1 MTNQERAQAVPLF
14 QNLGKFWTAANI
26 LSLSRA
32 VLALPATYL
41 IVTGVSLFD
50 GAAGTWLFVLMALMI
65 LSDWFD
71 GQLARW
77 SNTVSNW
84 GKVLDPLAD
93 KFAATAVIVALV
105 IRGSLPAWLLG
116 FILVRDVILV
126 LGATLIRRRSG
137 HVVMSIWWG
146 KVAMVALSVT
156 VMAALFEADPPV
168 LQFCIWLTVALML
181 YAFVLYLFMTLRLW
195 RTGRP
200 PVDKATPE
208 K

>member
-1 MTNQERAQAVPLF
+1 M
-14 QNLGKFWTAANI
+14 
-26 LSLSRA
+26 
-32 VLALPATYL
+32 
-41 IVTGVSLFD
+41 
-50 GAAGTWLFVLMALMI
+50 
-65 LSDWFD
+65 
-71 GQLARW
+71 
-77 SNTVSNW
+77 
-84 GKVLDPLAD
+84 LDPLAD
-93 KFAATAVIVALV
+93 KFAATAVMVALV
-105 IRGSLPAWLLG
+105 IRGSLPVWFLG
-116 FILVRDVILV
+116 LVLVRDVVLV

-181 YAFVLYLFMTLRLW
+181 YAFVLYLFMSLRLW

-200 PVDKATPE
+200 PVDKATPG

>member
-1 MTNQERAQAVPLF
+1 MANQERAQIVPLF
-14 QNLGKFWTAANI
+14 QDLGKFWTAANI
-26 LSLSRA
+26 LSLSRV
-32 VLALPATYL
+32 VLAMPATYL
-41 IVTGVSLFD
+41 IVTDVSLFD
-50 GAAGTWLFVLMALMI
+50 GAAGTWLFVLMMLMI

-71 GQLARW
+71 GQVARW

-84 GKVLDPLAD
+84 GKVLDPIAD

-105 IRGSLPAWLLG
+105 IRGSLPVWLLG
-116 FILVRDVILV
+116 FILVRDVVLV
-126 LGATLIRRRSG
+126 LGAMFIRRRSG

-168 LQFCIWLTVALML
+168 LDFCIWLTVALML
-181 YAFVLYLFMTLRLW
+181 YAFVLYLISSLRLW
-195 RTGRP
+195 RTGRSP
-200 PVDKATPE
+200 KATPG